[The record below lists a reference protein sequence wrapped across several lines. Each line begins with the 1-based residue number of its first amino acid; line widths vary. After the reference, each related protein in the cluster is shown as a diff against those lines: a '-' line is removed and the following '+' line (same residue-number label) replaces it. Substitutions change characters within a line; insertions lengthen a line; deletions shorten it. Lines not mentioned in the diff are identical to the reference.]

1 MRFSCEGC
9 DSKYMISDDKV
20 GPAGVK
26 VRCKKCGHVTLVR
39 RSEPEG
45 AGAHGGIVDA
55 EWWVAIDEQP
65 VGPVGIAVVQHHWD
79 QGEIGP
85 ESLVWYSGLAEWAPI
100 ASVPELHGHLGGG
113 MAVAPPAPVPAAES
127 PPPDAPGPAPEEE
140 WRPGA
145 ASALAALDEP
155 EQRMAP
161 GPSAL
166 SEADVLARDE
176 AQAAPP
182 PPPAESPV
190 AGTDPTGVVPLPM
203 AGLERTGE
211 RRVSGTPGPRG
222 PQPRRHSSHAP
233 RKESRSL
240 AAVLLVA
247 LVVVGVV
254 AAGLWWMT
262 R

>member
-9 DSKYMISDDKV
+9 DAKYMISDDKV
-20 GPAGVK
+20 GPGGVK

-45 AGAHGGIVDA
+45 AAVHGGIVDA

-65 VGPVGIAVVQHHWD
+65 VGPVGVDVVQHHWD
-79 QGEIGP
+79 LGEIGP

-113 MAVAPPAPVPAAES
+113 MPVAPPAPPPEA
-127 PPPDAPGPAPEEE
+127 PPPEPPGPAPEEE

-155 EQRMAP
+155 EQQMAH

-166 SEADVLARDE
+166 SQAEVLARDE
-176 AQAAPP
+176 AQATP
-182 PPPAESPV
+182 PPPAESPSV
-190 AGTDPTGVVPLPM
+190 GTDPTGVVPLPM

-222 PQPRRHSSHAP
+222 PQSRRSPARAP

-247 LVVVGVV
+247 LVVVGVM